1 MRVKQRGVRVYEL
14 KKHLVHHRFHMLA
27 CAVGARMAV
36 VGGVFNSSVVAILG
50 AVICGGLCIDMVRMM
65 VVMRPK
71 RG

>member
-1 MRVKQRGVRVYEL
+1 
-14 KKHLVHHRFHMLA
+14 
-27 CAVGARMAV
+27 MAV